1 MREVTLQPGETLFSR
16 EPMVMR
22 TQLGSCVSLT
32 LWHPRHHWGGMCHFM
47 LPSRRHR
54 DRPLSQR
61 QMTRQRSDS
70 LNGKYADEALA
81 ILLQGVAKTGS
92 APGEYVVKLF
102 GGGNMFPQL
111 GGRHAPDIASQNV
124 AAAWALVRAQGLDVS
139 AHDLG
144 GTGHRALI
152 FELNTGHVWVRHS
165 PLIRDPERVD
175 ERRRTGQ

>member
-1 MREVTLQPGETLFSR
+1 MREILLQPGEALFSQ
-16 EPMVMR
+16 EAMVMR

-54 DRPLSQR
+54 ER
-61 QMTRQRSDS
+61 QMAVQLPDS

-81 ILLQGVAKTGS
+81 ILLQGVAKAGA
-92 APGEYVVKLF
+92 APREYVVKLF

-111 GGRHAPDIASQNV
+111 GERHTQDIASQNV

-144 GTGHRALI
+144 GTGHRALV
-152 FELNTGHVWVRHS
+152 FDLNTGHVWVRHS
-165 PLIRDPERVD
+165 PLILEPGQVD
-175 ERRRTGQ
+175 EHRRTGQ